1 VGSKYPCRD
10 YSFTLGNNILRSV
23 NLSSV
28 DKPTSIYRLVTWIA
42 PDGAKTFV
50 LGQVFIAN
58 WGITLTITSYA
69 ASIAVNTLVTGL
81 IVFRILKVFLEVTE
95 VTEVERTL
103 GSTGG
108 TTLRHIMFVIIESGM
123 MLFAIQL
130 VRLVLE
136 VQPKVNAL
144 SALLIGIIQMFNVI
158 IRSVHFILFVLLMT
172 FTWLGHHTNTNF
184 AAGLN
189 ETVL

>member
-1 VGSKYPCRD
+1 MWGQ
-10 YSFTLGNNILRSV
+10 NILVVIIPSI
-23 NLSSV
+23 LAITYLGQSTYLQLA
-28 DKPTSIYRLVTWIA
+28 DKPTSIYRLLVTWIA

-50 LGQVFIAN
+50 QGQVFIAN

-69 ASIAVNTLVTGL
+69 ASLAVNTLVTGL

-95 VTEVERTL
+95 ATSVERTL

-123 MLFAIQL
+123 TLFALQL

-136 VQPKVNAL
+136 VQPEINAL
-144 SALLIGIIQMFNVI
+144 SILLIGIIQMFNVI
-158 IRSVHFILFVLLMT
+158 IRFVHFFSC
-172 FTWLGHHTNTNF
+172 FTDEIYLARASHQQ
-184 AAGLN
+184 
-189 ETVL
+189 